1 MNNEHPS
8 GALANHNL
16 ISCIDN
22 LSLQDFDDLTD
33 CTRLAT
39 TSADLAH
46 NRFASTDLWMEEY
59 AVTLGFLGWTLHE
72 NAIRTRKRTNINGSI
87 AEHLVRSA
95 EISRDPQQ
103 GNAMIDTLDAL
114 RSDKPALFSLDNESV
129 MGRRFQVAPVR
140 YDAKGDLHMAL
151 FNLELVANVTK
162 SSFLFWSWQEQS
174 ATLLQRSAFFKLDRQ
189 RLHSQRPLIEKRLRD
204 ITTQRFALR
213 KKRS

>member
-1 MNNEHPS
+1 MSNEYPS

-39 TSADLAH
+39 KSADTAH
-46 NRFASTDLWMEEY
+46 NRFTSTDLWMEEY
-59 AVTLGFLGWTLHE
+59 AVTLDFLGWTLHE
-72 NAIRTRKRTNINGSI
+72 NAITTRKRTNINGSI

-95 EISRDPQQ
+95 QISSDSRQ

-114 RSDKPALFSLDNESV
+114 GADKPALFSLDNESLK
-129 MGRRFQVAPVR
+129 GRRFQVAPVC

-151 FNLELVANVTK
+151 FNLELVATVTK

-174 ATLLQRSAFFKLDRQ
+174 ATLFQRSAFFKLDRQ
-189 RLHSQRPLIEKRLRD
+189 RLNNRRPLMEKNLRE
-204 ITTQRFALR
+204 ITAQRFALR
-213 KKRS
+213 KKRP